1 MLDKILAGHY
11 RIVKHLGGGGFG
23 RTFLAEDLHLPGKP
37 ICIIKQLKPISV
49 MDDVLELARELF
61 DREAKV
67 LYRLGK
73 HDQIPSLMAHFEE
86 DEEFFLAQEYVE
98 GHTLNKEIQRGK
110 CQSEEYVLKLLAEIL
125 PVLEFV
131 HSQQV
136 VHRDIKPSNLIR
148 RRQDG
153 KIVLIDFGAVREVTT
168 QSLQETS
175 FTKPGLA
182 VGSPGY
188 MPSEQSSGRAQYAS
202 DIYAVGMTCI
212 QSLTGIAPRDLPID
226 EQTGEVKWQYSVKI
240 SPYLQD
246 ILTKMV
252 KFDYRQRYRST
263 AEVYADLDKLPPPA
277 TPSLPTIIYEEASLV
292 GDNKFQG
299 QFQGQSDRETLPF
312 DQVCANLAQF
322 PDQLRLKKLMC
333 LICTGILE
341 NDIDRL
347 QDLEHRDLALSIY
360 EICPDPD
367 QLKTQVLNAVQTI
380 APAKQVQY
388 LTIGKAIYAM
398 LLPLY
403 GVDSP
408 QDQAATALEK
418 DLQQLRVKK
427 LLIYV
432 CRSIWEN
439 DFNKIQTIKM
449 VDLLKELRQVAPS
462 LTQLRTVLD
471 ERVQS
476 TNKPDEYRSIA
487 ELIVEK
493 LSLSYNQPP
502 EPAIPSSPSTPN
514 PQSIPK
520 NLFDLRLELMR
531 YCNPLRLKV
540 LMVMVLS
547 ENQGSLDWT
556 ELKVHDLDELL
567 RSLIT
572 TYGSLPHLQERLK
585 SIQKYLQ
592 PRDAYQ
598 QIILQL
604 LRVLNPLYSK
614 SP

>member
-1 MLDKILAGHY
+1 MLEKVLAGHY

-37 ICIIKQLKPISV
+37 LCIIKQLKPMSV
-49 MDDVLELARELF
+49 MADVLELARELF

-73 HDQIPSLMAHFEE
+73 HDQIPSLLAHFEE
-86 DEEFFLAQEYVE
+86 DEEFFLAQEYIQ
-98 GHTLNKEIQRGK
+98 GHTLHKEIQRGH
-110 CQSEEYVLKLLAEIL
+110 CQSESYVRQLLEEIL

-131 HSQQV
+131 HNQQV
-136 VHRDIKPSNLIR
+136 IHRDIKPSNLIR
-148 RRQDG
+148 RQQDG

-202 DIYAVGMTCI
+202 DIYAVGMVCI
-212 QSLTGIAPRDLPID
+212 QALTGIAPRDLPVD
-226 EQTGEVKWQYSVKI
+226 EHTGEVKWQNLVQI
-240 SPYLQD
+240 SAPFMEV
-246 ILTKMV
+246 LTKMV
-252 KFDYRQRYRST
+252 RFDYRQRYRTVS
-263 AEVYADLDKLPPPA
+263 EVYADLAKLPLPTP
-277 TPSLPTIIYEEASLV
+277 PSLPTIIYAQDEPPAHEHTDPIA
-292 GDNKFQG
+292 
-299 QFQGQSDRETLPF
+299 TLPIEEI
-312 DQVCANLAQF
+312 CAKFAQF

-333 LICTGILE
+333 LMCTGILE
-341 NDIDRL
+341 NDVDRL
-347 QDLEHRDLALSIY
+347 QDLDHRDLLLSIY

-380 APAKQVQY
+380 TPAKQNQY
-388 LTIGKAIYAM
+388 LTIGKAIYAI

-408 QDQAATALEK
+408 QAQAANALEK

-432 CRSIWEN
+432 CRNIWEN
-439 DFNKIQTIKM
+439 DLTKIQGYRIA
-449 VDLLKELRQVAPS
+449 DLLKELRQIAPT
-462 LTQLRTVLD
+462 LPQLRLLLE
-471 ERVQS
+471 ERVQA
-476 TNKPDEYRSIA
+476 TNKPEEYQLIA

-493 LSLSYNQPP
+493 LSLSYNQPAEAP
-502 EPAIPSSPSTPN
+502 MPSHPSSPN
-514 PQSIPK
+514 PQAIPK
-520 NLFDLRLELMR
+520 NLIDLRLELMR

-540 LMVMVLS
+540 LLMVALS

-572 TYGSLPHLQERLK
+572 TYSSLADLEARLH
-585 SIQKYLQ
+585 SIRNHLQ
-592 PRDAYQ
+592 PRDSYQ
-598 QIILQL
+598 QTILQL
-604 LRVLNPLYSK
+604 LRVLSPIYNPPK
-614 SP
+614 K